1 MANINIRIDDN
12 LKKDAE
18 NLFNDLGLNMTT
30 ATTMFLKQCLYCH
43 GLPFE
48 VRMDPFYSA
57 TNQAHLRG
65 QIISTG
71 SNRTR
76 NCSSGS
82 INCSRISTAVAMTAS
97 ASQSL

>member
-18 NLFNDLGLNMTT
+18 ALFNDLGLNMTT

-57 TNQAHLRG
+57 SNQARLRA
-65 QIISTG
+65 SLD
-71 SNRTR
+71 RLE
-76 NCSSGS
+76 SGEG
-82 INCSRISTAVAMTAS
+82 TPVVKTMAELEAMADE
-97 ASQSL
+97 

>member
-43 GLPFE
+43 GLP
-48 VRMDPFYSA
+48 
-57 TNQAHLRG
+57 NQAHLRRAIADLDAG
-65 QIISTG
+65 NGKAHELIE
-71 SNRTR
+71 
-76 NCSSGS
+76 
-82 INCSRISTAVAMTAS
+82 VEDE
-97 ASQSL
+97 